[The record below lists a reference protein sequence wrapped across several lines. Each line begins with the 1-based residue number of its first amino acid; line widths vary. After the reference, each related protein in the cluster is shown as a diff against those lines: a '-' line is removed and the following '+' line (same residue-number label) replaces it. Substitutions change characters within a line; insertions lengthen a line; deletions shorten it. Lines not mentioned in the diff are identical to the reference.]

1 MYIIRPR
8 VMWVIQE
15 TLSKNREKGRRGK
28 EIRIWSKRKREKKEE
43 EEEERQREKNGTLKG
58 LEAGKIEL

>member
-28 EIRIWSKRKREKKEE
+28 EIRIWSKRKREEGGGGRGEAEGEKWNS
-43 EEEERQREKNGTLKG
+43 QRPGSR
-58 LEAGKIEL
+58 